1 MPMLIAWI
9 VLAALA
15 IAVAVAVTCL
25 IAKPMGTMLGS
36 NSYMAPGRKFY
47 VRAFAVAASL
57 AALATIAGRSP
68 PCPDQGESMAAM
80 EYAWWIVGSL
90 EPAFWSIVLFLG
102 GFVALLTILFAV
114 LGRYRDQ

>member
-57 AALATIAGRSP
+57 AALATIAGRNIP
-68 PCPDQGESMAAM
+68 AADKGESMAAM
-80 EYAWWIVGSL
+80 EYVWWVVGGL
-90 EPAFWSIVLFLG
+90 QPAFLSIALFLMG
-102 GFVALLTILFAV
+102 YVVVLTILLAV
-114 LGRYRDQ
+114 LGRYRDA